1 MILTPKQMTAAEQ
14 YAVKCGIS
22 LGRLM
27 DNAGYELGRFIRKTA
42 MERLTKGELSSKKI
56 VILCG
61 RGNNGGD
68 GFVCA
73 NHLCADGFD
82 VTVCLVCGKPKT
94 ELAINAF
101 SKLSQSVKVVEN
113 DFSTAFEG
121 CSVIVDAVFG
131 TGFHGELP
139 ENITE
144 IFNLADKYSGLKI
157 ACDMPSG
164 VNCLT
169 GETSFGTMKF
179 DFTVTFHAEKIG
191 CLMKPA
197 KSYCGDMV
205 TVDIEI
211 PKESEKYSEYEII
224 KVNGDF
230 PFRNLPKRPEN
241 GHKGTFGKLLCLCGS
256 DNYRGAAALSATAA
270 MRTGVGLV
278 ELFSSEKVISGM
290 WGLSP
295 EIIYTP
301 CDFSTPY
308 RTAMAVVEKARKASA
323 ILIGCGI
330 TKSLSNLKMIEAIIK
345 NVEIPVIIDADGIN
359 SLSLN
364 INVLSGAKAK
374 IVLTPHP
381 AELARLCR
389 VSLSD
394 AAAGR
399 LDFAVKL
406 SKEFNTVVMAKGA
419 GTFIADSD
427 TDKVY
432 FADFGNTALSKGGS
446 GDMLAGITG
455 SLIAQGVSPAEAC
468 AAASILLGVTS
479 EKLSESASQRGIV
492 ASDILS
498 ALPCVMK
505 ELSI

>member
-1 MILTPKQMTAAEQ
+1 
-14 YAVKCGIS
+14 
-22 LGRLM
+22 
-27 DNAGYELGRFIRKTA
+27 
-42 MERLTKGELSSKKI
+42 
-56 VILCG
+56 
-61 RGNNGGD
+61 
-68 GFVCA
+68 
-73 NHLCADGFD
+73 
-82 VTVCLVCGKPKT
+82 
-94 ELAINAF
+94 
-101 SKLSQSVKVVEN
+101 
-113 DFSTAFEG
+113 
-121 CSVIVDAVFG
+121 
-131 TGFHGELP
+131 
-139 ENITE
+139 
-144 IFNLADKYSGLKI
+144 
-157 ACDMPSG
+157 
-164 VNCLT
+164 
-169 GETSFGTMKF
+169 
-179 DFTVTFHAEKIG
+179 
-191 CLMKPA
+191 
-197 KSYCGDMV
+197 
-205 TVDIEI
+205 
-211 PKESEKYSEYEII
+211 
-224 KVNGDF
+224 
-230 PFRNLPKRPEN
+230 
-241 GHKGTFGKLLCLCGS
+241 
-256 DNYRGAAALSATAA
+256 
-270 MRTGVGLV
+270 
-278 ELFSSEKVISGM
+278 
-290 WGLSP
+290 
-295 EIIYTP
+295 
-301 CDFSTPY
+301 
-308 RTAMAVVEKARKASA
+308 MAVVEKARKASA